1 MSAQPLILLG
11 HGGFGREVAAW
22 IKARALPYRVM
33 GFLDDTHDD
42 PDILGPIRG
51 HSPKP
56 EEASLYLACFGDGRP
71 RHGLRRELESRGA
84 RFATIVFP
92 EVTMA
97 SSLSTS
103 RNSIFMGACS
113 ISNNVSIGDDVLVQG
128 FAIVGHD
135 AEIGDGCSIGNH
147 AFVGGGAK
155 LRRCCTVHPHAVVL
169 PNVEIGEGA
178 VVGAG
183 SVVIK
188 DVEPYT
194 TVFGAPAKMISR
206 MQPRD

>member
-11 HGGFGREVAAW
+11 RGGFGREVAAW
-22 IKARALPYRVM
+22 IKIRNLQYLVE
-33 GFLDDTHDD
+33 GFLDDTQLDSG
-42 PDILGPIRG
+42 ILGPIHG
-51 HSPKP
+51 HLPSP
-56 EEASLYLACFGDGRP
+56 AGRSQYLACFGDGNP
-71 RHGLRRELESRGA
+71 RLRLRLELEQRGA

-92 EVTMA
+92 EVTTA
-97 SSLSTS
+97 SELSAS

-135 AEIGDGCSIGNH
+135 VEVGDGCTISNH

-155 LRRCCTVHPHAVVL
+155 LRRCCTIHPHAVVL
-169 PNVEIGEGA
+169 PHVEIGEGA

-183 SVVIK
+183 SVVIR

-206 MQPRD
+206 VEPRD